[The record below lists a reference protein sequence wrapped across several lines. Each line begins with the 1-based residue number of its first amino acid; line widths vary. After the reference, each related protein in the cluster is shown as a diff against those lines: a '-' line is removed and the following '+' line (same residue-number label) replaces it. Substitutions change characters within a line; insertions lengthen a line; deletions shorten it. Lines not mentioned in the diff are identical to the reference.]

1 MLEFRTDGKAAY
13 VSDSVEELLG
23 VTREKLESERFILTT
38 RMPAED
44 AQTLKE
50 SVRQVLAG
58 KSERYSLEHR
68 ILPADGSI
76 VWVLH
81 RGCVVS
87 WNKDGSVDRI
97 LATLT
102 DITPRK
108 DFERELVRA
117 KEELERANNVKSLFL
132 ANISHELRTPMNGIM
147 GMLQLLE
154 LSGQD
159 EEQMESLQIM
169 KDSSRRMMTLI
180 NNLITYTSIEAG
192 ELTLYEQR
200 FNLREAMEECVAMV
214 RFDAASK
221 GLALKLDM
229 GAIPAMV
236 VGDREKIQ
244 MVVSQLLD
252 NAIKFT
258 EAGSVT
264 LAVGPAAAAGR
275 GSPPGGTIRV
285 SLTVTD
291 TGIGIRREDLRHLFT
306 NFSQVDPS
314 YTRLYQGSGLG
325 LAICRKVKELMGA
338 DFEVDST
345 PGSGST
351 FRFTVDLKAVAAG
364 RDAPPREGCVGRVLV
379 VDDDEV
385 SRRLLGIFCEK
396 SNLEVH
402 YAAGAREAIQ
412 LNDIHDFDLIFMD
425 IQMPEM
431 SGIEA
436 SKIINRNNADREK
449 PARIVAVTAYAL
461 KGDRERFLEEGM
473 HDYIAKPVDNARLQ
487 QTIRRWIGG
496 VATPAARKAEN

>member
-1 MLEFRTDGKAAY
+1 
-13 VSDSVEELLG
+13 
-23 VTREKLESERFILTT
+23 
-38 RMPAED
+38 
-44 AQTLKE
+44 
-50 SVRQVLAG
+50 
-58 KSERYSLEHR
+58 
-68 ILPADGSI
+68 
-76 VWVLH
+76 
-81 RGCVVS
+81 
-87 WNKDGSVDRI
+87 
-97 LATLT
+97 
-102 DITPRK
+102 
-108 DFERELVRA
+108 
-117 KEELERANNVKSLFL
+117 
-132 ANISHELRTPMNGIM
+132 
-147 GMLQLLE
+147 
-154 LSGQD
+154 
-159 EEQMESLQIM
+159 
-169 KDSSRRMMTLI
+169 
-180 NNLITYTSIEAG
+180 
-192 ELTLYEQR
+192 
-200 FNLREAMEECVAMV
+200 
-214 RFDAASK
+214 
-221 GLALKLDM
+221 
-229 GAIPAMV
+229 
-236 VGDREKIQ
+236 
-244 MVVSQLLD
+244 
-252 NAIKFT
+252 
-258 EAGSVT
+258 
-264 LAVGPAAAAGR
+264 
-275 GSPPGGTIRV
+275 
-285 SLTVTD
+285 
-291 TGIGIRREDLRHLFT
+291 
-306 NFSQVDPS
+306 
-314 YTRLYQGSGLG
+314 
-325 LAICRKVKELMGA
+325 MGA